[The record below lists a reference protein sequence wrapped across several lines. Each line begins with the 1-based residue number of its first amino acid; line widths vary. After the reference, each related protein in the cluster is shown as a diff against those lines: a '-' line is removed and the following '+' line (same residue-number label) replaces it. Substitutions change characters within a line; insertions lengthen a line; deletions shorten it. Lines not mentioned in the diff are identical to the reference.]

1 MDGVAVEYIK
11 HKNTIKTVLEENN
24 QLKNEPAKLKITTEI
39 QAPALAVEPVL
50 DKVACHKIGTL

>member
-1 MDGVAVEYIK
+1 MAVEYIK

-39 QAPALAVEPVL
+39 QASALAVEPVL